1 MTRTSFAA
9 VKRFIATLALAT
21 VALAAAACAPAN
33 AAPGSPAP
41 TVAAEPNSPVVI
53 AKDLKFTTASVNAP
67 AGKPFAMNF
76 ENQES
81 APHNVSIFT
90 DSSASQRLFE
100 GEIFSSGSRVYQVPA
115 LAAGTYFFRC
125 DVHPDMT
132 GSIVAK

>member
-1 MTRTSFAA
+1 M
-9 VKRFIATLALAT
+9 KRFLATLALAT

-33 AAPGSPAP
+33 AAPGTPAP
-41 TVAAEPNSPVVI
+41 TVAVDARLPGRHRQGHEVPDRGRHGPGRQGVR
-53 AKDLKFTTASVNAP
+53 DD
-67 AGKPFAMNF
+67 F

-81 APHNVSIFT
+81 QPHNVSIYT

-125 DVHPDMT
+125 DVHQDMT
-132 GSIVAK
+132 GTIVAK